1 MAPKNLS
8 AALLVLR
15 LGGAFFLFAWASL
28 KFIRPEWM
36 VSVYNKTYG
45 WEFVTNEFAY
55 GVGVVQLIVA
65 VCFLIGYQRTAIYG
79 FVVLIHSTGVAAA
92 IPRLMNYSTF
102 PHNRY
107 LTTVTA
113 LAAFIALFMMRESD
127 TYTVDHARKKRGEAA
142 GSGDFSA

>member
-15 LGGAFFLFAWASL
+15 LGGAFFLFTWASL

-45 WEFVTNEFAY
+45 WEFVTNQFAY

-65 VCFLIGYQRTAIYG
+65 VCFVIGYQRTWIYG

-113 LAAFIALFMMRESD
+113 LAAFVALFMMRESD
-127 TYTVDHARKKRGEAA
+127 TYTVDHARKNRKGE
-142 GSGDFSA
+142 G